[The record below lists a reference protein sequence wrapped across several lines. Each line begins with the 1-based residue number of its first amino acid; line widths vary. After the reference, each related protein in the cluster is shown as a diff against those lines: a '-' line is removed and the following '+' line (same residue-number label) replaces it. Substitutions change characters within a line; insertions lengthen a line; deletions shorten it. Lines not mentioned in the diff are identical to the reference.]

1 MLTYADRVKE
11 TTTTTGTG
19 PLTLA
24 GAVPGYQSFTAALT
38 TGALVTYGL
47 LNGNAWEVG
56 QGTFTTSGLTLSRT
70 LIASSTGSL
79 LSLSGTSTVFLTVA
93 ARDAA
98 NLASP
103 PWNWAQPTG
112 TIAETFPRIL
122 ATNSGALF
130 TAGQLYLTLCWMP
143 AGAVVNTI
151 AFTSGSPGLTLGTSP
166 HLWFAIYD
174 QALNLLA
181 QTTDDTAAT
190 WGSYAVHAEP
200 LAAPLTL
207 TYTGLYYVGI
217 CIAQTGGT
225 LPSMAYANT
234 ASANDSAFPRS
245 LCGNSTA
252 ALAGVAPA
260 TAAAI
265 AADYRFLY
273 ARVY

>member
-19 PLTLA
+19 TLTLA

-103 PWNWAQPTG
+103 PGTG
-112 TIAETFPRIL
+112 RSRRARSRRRSREHYKPPRERCSRR
-122 ATNSGALF
+122 ASSG
-130 TAGQLYLTLCWMP
+130 
-143 AGAVVNTI
+143 
-151 AFTSGSPGLTLGTSP
+151 
-166 HLWFAIYD
+166 
-174 QALNLLA
+174 
-181 QTTDDTAAT
+181 
-190 WGSYAVHAEP
+190 
-200 LAAPLTL
+200 
-207 TYTGLYYVGI
+207 
-217 CIAQTGGT
+217 
-225 LPSMAYANT
+225 
-234 ASANDSAFPRS
+234 
-245 LCGNSTA
+245 
-252 ALAGVAPA
+252 
-260 TAAAI
+260 
-265 AADYRFLY
+265 
-273 ARVY
+273 

>member
-19 PLTLA
+19 TLTLA

-103 PWNWAQPTG
+103 PLNWAQPTG
-112 TIAETFPRIL
+112 TIAETIPRIL
-122 ATNSGALF
+122 VGSLGTLL
-130 TAGQLYLTLCWMP
+130 TAGRLYLTLCWMP
-143 AGAVVNTI
+143 AGAVVHTI
-151 AFTSGSPGLTLGTSP
+151 AFSAGSPGLTLGTSP

-174 QALNLLA
+174 HALNLLA

-190 WGSYAVHAEP
+190 WGAYAPLAEP

-225 LPSMAYANT
+225 LPSVAFSGTTSQNT
-234 ASANDSAFPRS
+234 GVPPV

-265 AADYRFLY
+265 ATDYRFLY